1 MKILKWL
8 LWIVVAVLVLAIGL
22 GTYLALTFDP
32 NEYKPE
38 LIKLVKE
45 RTGRTLSIDGDIEL
59 KFFPKIGAGVEGVAL
74 SVPNGDAR
82 FAQVQE
88 ARVALALLPLLSK
101 QIIVDEVTL
110 TGLRAE
116 LVKYR
121 DGSTNFDDL
130 LGGGK
135 PPKQKDEPQ
144 KTEPAAKQP
153 MAIDIGGIALQ
164 DADVTWRD
172 EASGMQLRA
181 ADVNLNTGRIA
192 SGVPGQMRFSARI
205 EGKEPELA
213 LQIELSA
220 GYRLDMET
228 GGAQLSNVDLKAEGD
243 AAALRALRLH
253 VKGDTAGWNPQTA
266 LIDLNGIEASAKS
279 GDMLDAQFSIPKLHI
294 SADRSESKP
303 INGRL
308 QYRTPELE
316 VAADLALAA
325 LQTEG
330 EQVRFS
336 RVEADMKV
344 KQHEL
349 GIDGKVATPVLLDL
363 GAKRLQLPQIA
374 GDFVFSGPDVPNK
387 SAKLRLE
394 GAKTLD
400 WGAES
405 AKADLIAKLEDGTVN
420 LRAAI
425 KGFDK
430 PAVDFDLQADRLDV
444 DRYLPPG
451 KETGA
456 KGGAS
461 KPAATPGA
469 SAGGATEEAPIDL
482 AWLKPLQA
490 KGSIQVGELVVSR
503 IHAQDVDIRI
513 NADKGKL
520 SVDPMSARL
529 YQGSLQ
535 GSTQI
540 DANRNSYVVKQR
552 LVGINIGPLLRD
564 AVQKDILEGRGTV
577 QLDLR
582 TVGTTATG
590 LKRGLNG
597 TASVVLKDGAVK
609 GINLAAAL
617 RKAKAMLGSKSAA
630 EEQAQGGEQTD
641 FSDMSAS
648 FRIDKGVA
656 HNKDLLLRSPFL
668 RVQGAGDID
677 LVAASMDYDVK
688 ASLVN
693 TSTGQSGK
701 KLDEVASL
709 TVPVAIS
716 GPLENL
722 SYRLDTRALVTDQA
736 KDALREQLQRRLG
749 GNDKE
754 EQATE
759 GATGKT
765 DKPAAEEKPRGKIGE
780 QLLRGLLK

>member
-279 GDMLDAQFSIPKLHI
+279 GDML
-294 SADRSESKP
+294 
-303 INGRL
+303 
-308 QYRTPELE
+308 
-316 VAADLALAA
+316 
-325 LQTEG
+325 
-330 EQVRFS
+330 
-336 RVEADMKV
+336 
-344 KQHEL
+344 
-349 GIDGKVATPVLLDL
+349 
-363 GAKRLQLPQIA
+363 
-374 GDFVFSGPDVPNK
+374 
-387 SAKLRLE
+387 
-394 GAKTLD
+394 
-400 WGAES
+400 
-405 AKADLIAKLEDGTVN
+405 
-420 LRAAI
+420 
-425 KGFDK
+425 
-430 PAVDFDLQADRLDV
+430 
-444 DRYLPPG
+444 
-451 KETGA
+451 
-456 KGGAS
+456 
-461 KPAATPGA
+461 
-469 SAGGATEEAPIDL
+469 
-482 AWLKPLQA
+482 
-490 KGSIQVGELVVSR
+490 
-503 IHAQDVDIRI
+503 
-513 NADKGKL
+513 
-520 SVDPMSARL
+520 
-529 YQGSLQ
+529 
-535 GSTQI
+535 
-540 DANRNSYVVKQR
+540 
-552 LVGINIGPLLRD
+552 
-564 AVQKDILEGRGTV
+564 
-577 QLDLR
+577 
-582 TVGTTATG
+582 
-590 LKRGLNG
+590 
-597 TASVVLKDGAVK
+597 
-609 GINLAAAL
+609 
-617 RKAKAMLGSKSAA
+617 
-630 EEQAQGGEQTD
+630 
-641 FSDMSAS
+641 
-648 FRIDKGVA
+648 
-656 HNKDLLLRSPFL
+656 
-668 RVQGAGDID
+668 
-677 LVAASMDYDVK
+677 
-688 ASLVN
+688 
-693 TSTGQSGK
+693 
-701 KLDEVASL
+701 
-709 TVPVAIS
+709 
-716 GPLENL
+716 
-722 SYRLDTRALVTDQA
+722 
-736 KDALREQLQRRLG
+736 
-749 GNDKE
+749 
-754 EQATE
+754 
-759 GATGKT
+759 
-765 DKPAAEEKPRGKIGE
+765 
-780 QLLRGLLK
+780 